1 VELDATDK
9 NAGECKKI
17 FSFRGIQNPNLGY
30 NSRVPH
36 LFNFSAMSRTRLA
49 GLCCLLA
56 QLCLSTIASAQP
68 DETPAANPGRP
79 TVSTPAS
86 LTPVGY
92 LQFETGVLVAD
103 HSGDFSNRT
112 SFNEVIKFAP
122 IKRLQLLAS
131 TEPFASSG
139 VGQQRS
145 NNPGGVSLGLQAV
158 AWQGEGLVPT
168 ISASYFRTVYGGS
181 ATDLDVGSSRNSVLL
196 LISDDFGKFHV
207 DTNYIFNEQIQDA
220 VHRAQFGQT
229 LSISHPV
236 KGKLGLTGEL
246 WHFTQPFQQGNATAL
261 LFAANYNLKP
271 NLVFD
276 AGFNRGLTNTSTRWE
291 FFAGF
296 TYLLPKKLL

>member
-1 VELDATDK
+1 MTR
-9 NAGECKKI
+9 
-17 FSFRGIQNPNLGY
+17 S
-30 NSRVPH
+30 
-36 LFNFSAMSRTRLA
+36 RLA

-56 QLCLSTIASAQP
+56 QLCLGPFAGAQS

-112 SFNEVIKFAP
+112 ALEEVIKFAP
-122 IKRLQLLAS
+122 VKRLQFLFS

-139 VGQQRS
+139 LGPQRS
-145 NNPGGVSLGLQAV
+145 NDPGGVSLGLQGV
-158 AWQGEGLVPT
+158 ILQGEGHRPT
-168 ISASYFRTVYGGS
+168 ISGSYFHTVYGGT
-181 ATDLDVGSSRNSVLL
+181 ATDLDVGSSQNSALL
-196 LISDDFGKFHV
+196 LISDDLGKFHV
-207 DTNYIFNEQIQDA
+207 DTNYIFNEQTQAA
-220 VHRAQFGQT
+220 VRRAQFGQT

-246 WHFTQPFQQGNATAL
+246 WHFTQPFLRSNATAL